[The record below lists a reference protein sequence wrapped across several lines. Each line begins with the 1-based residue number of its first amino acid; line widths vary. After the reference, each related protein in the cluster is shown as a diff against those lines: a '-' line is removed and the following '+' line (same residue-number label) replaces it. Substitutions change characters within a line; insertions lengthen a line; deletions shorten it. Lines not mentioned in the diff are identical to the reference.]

1 MLGVGQ
7 LGSEICGGR
16 LSSSEVRPRRQ
27 VNEGLRGFVLDDV
40 VLQLDVPLEGSLSR
54 VELVA
59 LFMRAP
65 VLIVQLALVPALHL
79 PSPFFL
85 TLLHLPELF
94 KQLEHDFL
102 FFLGLL
108 DLLLDELFLFGQEEK
123 FSGVMGDG
131 GQEYGGWWQ
140 GGSLCLCGWVLHRL

>member
-7 LGSEICGGR
+7 FVSEICGGR

-40 VLQLDVPLEGSLSR
+40 VLQLDVPLQGSLSR

-65 VLIVQLALVPALHL
+65 VLIVKFAFAPALHL
-79 PSPFFL
+79 PSPLFL
-85 TLLHLPELF
+85 TLFHLTQLFEEL
-94 KQLEHDFL
+94 KHDLL

-108 DLLLDELFLFGQEEK
+108 DLLLDDLLLFGQEEK
-123 FSGVMGDG
+123 FFGAMGDG
-131 GQEYGGWWQ
+131 GQEYGG
-140 GGSLCLCGWVLHRL
+140 R